1 MKVNIEDKYRVPGLE
16 RGLRVIEYL
25 NDHPDGMSMG
35 ELSSRLGIPTN
46 SIYRILATL
55 ERGNYVQKREN
66 SSHFSLDLNFLACP
80 PL

>member
-46 SIYRILATL
+46 SIYT
-55 ERGNYVQKREN
+55 
-66 SSHFSLDLNFLACP
+66 F
-80 PL
+80 